1 MDRDFQK
8 NKNFLI
14 KKVKTFGL
22 KTFFLSSVS
31 ISAKCACIKN
41 YAGLVNLGRYTLK
54 KYRDSKNNIVAIDIT
69 ALALKVLKVNKDGA
83 NYQIVDYCIV
93 DFDKKID
100 PVTLT
105 KEGIEQVKVALQT
118 AIRKLKIEKYKVT
131 ILLADTIID
140 HNSLNISKDVFG
152 GEIKQTIENFLSQK
166 SNNKIKNI
174 FYDYVY
180 SGEEVGENTHKV
192 NLFWVQ
198 KTFLEPKIEILNELG
213 LIPEASLISR
223 DAIESFLKHL
233 NFSEEEPLI
242 LFDVSEDNNCIYLRD
257 NKSIFYSKEDRY
269 SIKDLLDSIKSKF
282 KCQTENARNILKK
295 GDFDENLNDE
305 LITPFIDKLYTQID
319 TVVKFSGGV
328 SLSNY
333 KQIIIVGDI
342 NNYPDI
348 VRQFNAKSENF
359 KPMSLKSSV
368 SVSPDI
374 QENFNIDKSSLFKTM
389 GAAFSHGEAYPNL
402 LPWREEKIKENVKSY
417 KKAALLSVMIGLV
430 FSLGGYTYFSQ
441 SLNKQTSYNAEIQSD
456 IDVIAVN
463 YTKLKTVS
471 EKKDRLNKRI
481 ELIQSLQKQRPVLT
495 LALNSI
501 VESMPSTVYL
511 EELRKDGDKFTFKGK
526 ASSADEVA
534 TFMRSLKNTMWFDKV
549 FMVSF
554 TDYSS
559 DSKDAQN
566 KEKEGSS
573 ELTAT
578 TEKSSGSGVVMVP
591 KVPEDIYG
599 TFVVT
604 AELVPTN
611 IDKVGFGDAV
621 VREIQMRPSDSNNIS
636 ISDSGF
642 SDDGPKVLGVV
653 KGRALPLD
661 SGVNPESAKSEL
673 SPDRFLEMKLRAL
686 HGGSN

>member
-1 MDRDFQK
+1 M
-8 NKNFLI
+8 
-14 KKVKTFGL
+14 

-41 YAGLVNLGRYTLK
+41 YAGLVNLGRYTLR

-93 DFDKKID
+93 DFDKKIE
-100 PVTLT
+100 PITLT
-105 KEGIEQVKVALQT
+105 KEGIEQIKAALQT
-118 AIRKLKIEKYKVT
+118 AIRNLKIEKHKVT
-131 ILLADTIID
+131 ILLADTITD
-140 HNSLNISKDVFG
+140 RNSINISKDVFG
-152 GEIKQTIENFLSQK
+152 SEVQQTIENFLSQK
-166 SNNKIKNI
+166 TKIKNI

-192 NLFWVQ
+192 DIFWVP
-198 KTFLEPKIEILNELG
+198 KNFLEPKIELLNELG
-213 LIPEASLISR
+213 LIPQTSLISR
-223 DAIESFLKHL
+223 NAIESFLKHL
-233 NFSEEEPLI
+233 NFSENEQLI

-257 NKSIFYSKEDRY
+257 NKGIFYRKEDWY
-269 SIKDLLDSIKSKF
+269 SIKDLIESIKNRY

-295 GDFDENLNDE
+295 GDFDESLNEE

-319 TVVKFSGGV
+319 TVVKFSGGP
-328 SLSNY
+328 SLSEY

-348 VRQFNAKSENF
+348 VRQLNAKSEKF

-368 SVSPDI
+368 SILPEI
-374 QENFNIDKSSLFKTM
+374 QETFNLDKSSLFKAM

-430 FSLGGYTYFSQ
+430 FSLGGYTYFNQ

-511 EELRKDGDKFTFKGK
+511 EELRKDEDKFTFKGK
-526 ASSADEVA
+526 AESADEVA
-534 TFMRSLKNTMWFDKV
+534 TLMRSLKNSMWFDKV
-549 FMVSF
+549 FMVSY
-554 TDYSS
+554 TEYAP

-573 ELTAT
+573 ELTVT
-578 TEKSSGSGVVMVP
+578 TEKSSGSGVVVVP
-591 KVPEDIYG
+591 KVPEDVYG

-604 AELVPTN
+604 AELVPSN
-611 IDKVGFGDAV
+611 IDKIGFGDAE

-636 ISDSGF
+636 ISESGF

-673 SPDRFLEMKLRAL
+673 SPDRVLEMRLRAL
-686 HGGSN
+686 QGGSN

>member
-1 MDRDFQK
+1 M
-8 NKNFLI
+8 
-14 KKVKTFGL
+14 
-22 KTFFLSSVS
+22 
-31 ISAKCACIKN
+31 
-41 YAGLVNLGRYTLK
+41 
-54 KYRDSKNNIVAIDIT
+54 AIDIT
-69 ALALKVLKVNKDGA
+69 ALALKVLKVNKDGV

-100 PVTLT
+100 PVTLS
-105 KEGIEQVKVALQT
+105 KEGIEQIKAALQT

-140 HNSLNISKDVFG
+140 RNSINISKDVFG
-152 GEIKQTIENFLSQK
+152 SEVQQTIENFLSQK
-166 SNNKIKNI
+166 TKIKNI

-192 NLFWVQ
+192 DIFWVP
-198 KTFLEPKIEILNELG
+198 KNFLEPKIELLNELG
-213 LIPEASLISR
+213 LIPQTSLISR
-223 DAIESFLKHL
+223 NAIESFLKHL
-233 NFSEEEPLI
+233 NFSENEQLI

-257 NKSIFYSKEDRY
+257 NKGIFYRKEDWY
-269 SIKDLLDSIKSKF
+269 SIKDLIESIKNRY

-295 GDFDENLNDE
+295 GDFDESLNEE

-319 TVVKFSGGV
+319 TVVKFSGGP
-328 SLSNY
+328 SLSEY

-348 VRQFNAKSENF
+348 VRQLNAKSEKF

-368 SVSPDI
+368 SILPEI
-374 QENFNIDKSSLFKTM
+374 QETFNLDKSSLFKAM
-389 GAAFSHGEAYPNL
+389 GAAFSYGEAYPNL

-430 FSLGGYTYFSQ
+430 FSLGGYTYFNQ

-526 ASSADEVA
+526 AESADEVA
-534 TFMRSLKNTMWFDKV
+534 TLMRSLKNSMWFDKV
-549 FMVSF
+549 FMVSY
-554 TDYSS
+554 TEYAP

-573 ELTAT
+573 ELTVT
-578 TEKSSGSGVVMVP
+578 TEKSSGSGVVVVP
-591 KVPEDIYG
+591 KVPEDVYG

-604 AELVPTN
+604 AELVPSN
-611 IDKVGFGDAV
+611 IDKIGFGDAE

-636 ISDSGF
+636 ISESGF

-673 SPDRFLEMKLRAL
+673 SPDRVLEMRLRAL
-686 HGGSN
+686 QGGSN